1 MTLLTKRTI
10 GMIGAILLVV
20 GAIAFW
26 KYYTIR
32 MMIAKM
38 SAQKPQPTAVSSI
51 KATEEVWQERR
62 HAVGSLMAVQGV
74 TVCNELS
81 GTVQKIG
88 FESGD
93 QVKQGDLL
101 VQLDIST
108 DTAQLRGLQA
118 QADLARLNLDRALD
132 LRHSG
137 TNTQADLDAAQAQF
151 QQTQAAVDTQKTV
164 IAKKNIVAPFAG
176 HLGLRQVNLGQFLA
190 VGTPIVTLQAVDPIY
205 ANFALPQQETVDLSA
220 GQKVQV
226 RIDAYPDEVFEGAI
240 NALNAKVDEASRN
253 LQVQAT
259 LANAGGKLKPGMF
272 GTVDVVLPRQSRLLT
287 LPQAAIV
294 YNPYGNAV
302 YVIEKAKDESGVE
315 SLIARQRFVQ
325 LGDTRGDQVAVL
337 KGVQVGEEVVT
348 SGQLKLRNG
357 GAGRG
362 QQLHHAGKQSRADPA
377 EQLSLP

>member
-151 QQTQAAVDTQKTV
+151 QQTQAAVDTQRTV

-176 HLGLRQVNLGQFLA
+176 RLGLRQVNLGQFLA
-190 VGTPIVTLQAVDPIY
+190 VGTQIVTLQAVDPIY
-205 ANFALPQQETVDLSA
+205 ANFALPQQETVDLTA

-226 RIDAYPDEVFEGAI
+226 RIDAYPDDVFEGAI

-302 YVIEKAKDESGVE
+302 YVIEKAKDESGAE

-357 GAGRG
+357 APV
-362 QQLHHAGKQSRADPA
+362 AVNNSITPENNPA
-377 EQLSLP
+377 PILPNN

>member
-1 MTLLTKRTI
+1 M
-10 GMIGAILLVV
+10 
-20 GAIAFW
+20 
-26 KYYTIR
+26 
-32 MMIAKM
+32 
-38 SAQKPQPTAVSSI
+38 
-51 KATEEVWQERR
+51 
-62 HAVGSLMAVQGV
+62 

-205 ANFALPQQETVDLSA
+205 VNFALPQQETVDLTA

-226 RIDAYPDEVFEGAI
+226 RIDAYPDDVFDGAI

-357 GAGRG
+357 APV
-362 QQLHHAGKQSRADPA
+362 AVNNSITPENNPA
-377 EQLSLP
+377 PTLPNN